1 MSYLGPSL
9 RREKLTERP
18 VRRTGTALLASL
30 ALNVLA
36 LWVLAAAGAFQL
48 PAKPDS
54 TRVALAPVSASQW
67 EANRRLGAPKAPR
80 STPAQDDDQPKGRV
94 VELSP
99 EQKARKPAEKPP
111 PDARFDSDRNSDV
124 EKETVSRHADHYPR
138 LAPRPTEAPKQEQPP
153 RRPEAAA
160 PRPPAVAGGG
170 SAPEAAPGKEGAPG
184 EKLALARPRGDLR
197 LPDLGEGGARG
208 RRARGNGATDLAVPS
223 ESLARIVGGPSMDGT
238 HEGVEEGEETWLK
251 SREFKYA
258 TFINQM
264 RTEIGQQWYP
274 RVRDAIR
281 QRDPEGSL
289 FAYKERTVVLGITLD
304 TAGNVT
310 DLSVLQSSSL
320 DFFDR
325 VAVASVREAQPFPNP
340 PRGMFHPEDQVRI
353 PFSFTMYPGSGR
365 ATLFWRPPVQ

>member
-138 LAPRPTEAPKQEQPP
+138 LAPRPTAAPKQEVARP
-153 RRPEAAA
+153 RRP
-160 PRPPAVAGGG
+160 R
-170 SAPEAAPGKEGAPG
+170 
-184 EKLALARPRGDLR
+184 
-197 LPDLGEGGARG
+197 RG
-208 RRARGNGATDLAVPS
+208 RRALLGRSSRSRVLAATCACRISARGERAGGARAETARRTSPS
-223 ESLARIVGGPSMDGT
+223 RPNRSRASWVARPWTARMKGSRRARRPGSSRASSSTRRSSTRCGPRSGSSGT
-238 HEGVEEGEETWLK
+238 RASAMPSG
-251 SREFKYA
+251 S
-258 TFINQM
+258 
-264 RTEIGQQWYP
+264 
-274 RVRDAIR
+274 AIR
-281 QRDPEGSL
+281 RARCSRTRS
-289 FAYKERTVVLGITLD
+289 ER
-304 TAGNVT
+304 
-310 DLSVLQSSSL
+310 SSSG
-320 DFFDR
+320 
-325 VAVASVREAQPFPNP
+325 SPSTP
-340 PRGMFHPEDQVRI
+340 PG
-353 PFSFTMYPGSGR
+353 T
-365 ATLFWRPPVQ
+365 